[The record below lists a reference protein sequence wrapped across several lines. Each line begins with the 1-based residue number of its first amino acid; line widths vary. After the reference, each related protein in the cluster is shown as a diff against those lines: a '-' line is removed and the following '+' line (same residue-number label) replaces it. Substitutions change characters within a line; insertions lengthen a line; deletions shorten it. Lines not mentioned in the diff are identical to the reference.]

1 MVSRRLIARH
11 RVDLPEPEGPITTTT
26 SPRLIARL
34 MSCSTC
40 RSPNHLFTWSR
51 TTRPLRGAVP
61 CEEAEDE
68 AAVLMPGKLVMGRR
82 IAYSRCPRRGCGSV
96 TWYDDASNWSRRSST
111 TRAADL
117 DHPGHGARP
126 PRLRTSTT
134 RPVSDHPGRAD
145 LDHPP
150 GGEGRIRTSLGSSRS
165 RSTGHREP
173 LLGAWCGRKRIPA
186 PGRTARGHH
195 RKDVT
200 WLARNRSA

>member
-11 RVDLPEPEGPITTTT
+11 RVDFPEPEGPITTTT

-82 IAYSRCPRRGCGSV
+82 ITYSRCPRRGCGSV
-96 TWYDDASNWSRRSST
+96 TWYDDANNLVST
-111 TRAADL
+111 KL
-117 DHPGHGARP
+117 DHPGHGPRP
-126 PRLRTSTT
+126 PAQLSA
-134 RPVSDHPGRAD
+134 HPGRGRR
-145 LDHPP
+145 PP
-150 GGEGRIRTSLGSSRS
+150 
-165 RSTGHREP
+165 
-173 LLGAWCGRKRIPA
+173 AQ
-186 PGRTARGHH
+186 
-195 RKDVT
+195 
-200 WLARNRSA
+200 

>member
-11 RVDLPEPEGPITTTT
+11 RVDFPEPEGPITTTT

-40 RSPNHLFTWSR
+40 KSPNHLFTWSR

-68 AAVLMPGKLVMGRR
+68 AAVLMPGKLAMGRR

-96 TWYDDASNWSRRSST
+96 TWYDDASNLVSTELDHPGRGARPPGPRTST

-117 DHPGHGARP
+117 DHPPSERP
-126 PRLRTSTT
+126 PGPRSSII
-134 RPVSDHPGRAD
+134 RPVAKGA
-145 LDHPP
+145 L
-150 GGEGRIRTSLGSSRS
+150 
-165 RSTGHREP
+165 EP
-173 LLGAWCGRKRIPA
+173 R
-186 PGRTARGHH
+186 
-195 RKDVT
+195 
-200 WLARNRSA
+200 